1 VVGINQGP
9 LDPNPRHGSHPP
21 EAVSD
26 AQIQPHACGSTVLV
40 FLPPDEPQAAKQERH
55 DGEFT
60 GVRPMQ
66 PECAIPHGKTLYT
79 MLSI

>member
-1 VVGINQGP
+1 M
-9 LDPNPRHGSHPP
+9 
-21 EAVSD
+21 
-26 AQIQPHACGSTVLV
+26 

-79 MLSI
+79 MLSIWRTQSETLNSLIR